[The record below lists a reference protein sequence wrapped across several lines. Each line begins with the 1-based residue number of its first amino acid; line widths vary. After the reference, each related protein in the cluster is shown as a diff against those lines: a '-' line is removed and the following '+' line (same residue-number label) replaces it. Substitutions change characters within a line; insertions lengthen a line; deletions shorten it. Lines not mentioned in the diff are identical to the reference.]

1 MSSKPRWVLNVFA
14 YYPPNFIQQ
23 KAGGDIKKG
32 GVEPYAYMTLSQAA
46 GKGARGK
53 RTHIGIVGK
62 R

>member
-1 MSSKPRWVLNVFA
+1 MFA